1 MHIVEAVDDEDLLFK
16 ALADPTRRALLD
28 ALVERD
34 GQTLFELCTRMAG
47 AGVTS
52 SRQAISQHLD
62 VLADAG
68 LVRVR
73 RVGRYRLHDLDTTP
87 LDPLRERWV
96 RPDERTDR

>member
-1 MHIVEAVDDEDLLFK
+1 MDDGEDLLFR

-28 ALVERD
+28 VLVERD

-47 AGVTS
+47 LGVTS

-68 LVRVR
+68 LLRVR
-73 RVGRYRLHDLDTTP
+73 RVGRYRLHDLDTTA
-87 LDPLRERWV
+87 LDPLRERWA
-96 RPDERTDR
+96 RPHGRTDP